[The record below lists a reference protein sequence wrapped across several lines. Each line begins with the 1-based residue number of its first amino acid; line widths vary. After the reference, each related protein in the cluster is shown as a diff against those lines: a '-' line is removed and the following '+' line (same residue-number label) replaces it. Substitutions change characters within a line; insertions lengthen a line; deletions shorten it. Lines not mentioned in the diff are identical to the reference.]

1 MKADRDSF
9 IILLTF
15 VPIFVG
21 LILFLLW
28 KTTGAGPFDLPS
40 ISLPDLAFP
49 NWNYS
54 DIPGVTG
61 LVNGVQRMGRDAKS
75 LAVGIGIGVVA
86 GVVIA
91 GIAIDLT
98 RGARKLAAARANR
111 GDGSNGPR

>member
-15 VPIFVG
+15 VPVVVG

-28 KTTGAGPFDLPS
+28 KTTGSGPFDLPA
-40 ISLPDLAFP
+40 ISLPDLGFP
-49 NWNYS
+49 NMNYT
-54 DIPGVTG
+54 DIPGVSG
-61 LVNGVQRMGRDAKS
+61 LTDGVQRMGRDAKS

-91 GIAIDLT
+91 GIVIDLT
-98 RGARKLAAARANR
+98 RGARKLAEARAHR